1 MKLSTSNGAGRRQ
14 QRDMQL
20 APYRSIVFTKGLSS
34 LVEFRITRHDLN
46 MHKREFSERVQG
58 GRECNHFD

>member
-1 MKLSTSNGAGRRQ
+1 MVMDDVSNGICCLRHTG
-14 QRDMQL
+14 
-20 APYRSIVFTKGLSS
+20 SIVFTKGLSS
-34 LVEFRITRHDLN
+34 LVEFRITRHDLY